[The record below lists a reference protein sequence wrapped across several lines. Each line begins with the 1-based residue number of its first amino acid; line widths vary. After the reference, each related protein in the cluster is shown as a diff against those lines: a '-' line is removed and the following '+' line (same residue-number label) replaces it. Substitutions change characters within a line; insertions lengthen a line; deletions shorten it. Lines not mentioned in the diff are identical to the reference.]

1 VLKTLEKRNILI
13 RLSLWVILSLAI
25 FLPSFLDNASLT
37 NSVGTTRSALF
48 LILIPGAFIG
58 IAVFQIRQ
66 LFSAIVIGSA
76 VLISLIIPIHA
87 FFSIL
92 GISWVLTAGLS
103 IISFYFLL
111 RAKKYLFTNDLSQ
124 KIELSLQN
132 LVIIIFSIIIF
143 ILLFRQSLYVP
154 SNSLDQFLVWPDTY
168 NAIAQAG
175 EITNHGPSIFPFVA
189 DAQIPLK
196 YHWGAFSLGSFISFF
211 GSFELIVSIFKTQF
225 ILLGILYFGLLYL
238 AGKAIGKS
246 WIAGVFSLILGGLTI
261 YPTFPEF
268 NDQIGLARPFISST
282 SMPQFT
288 ANVFAIL
295 AIYFIYSY
303 NQIKINIFV
312 KILSLFFVTL
322 AATLSKGPVGLL
334 IVMLAITYL
343 VLNYKTDL
351 KKNTINLLVPSV
363 VGFIAGYSQVSSSS
377 SSEGRNGT
385 SLWFNP
391 LDTFKLLTDGYGL
404 TLNSRSLNIFVI
416 LFVMSFSSL
425 IFVTIHTFHQKTL
438 NLFIP
443 LVITILAGI
452 GGTLLLETWGDSQ
465 LFLLYSVI
473 PFIGVLL
480 ASVAFYKETEL
491 KTDKIL
497 LITLGL
503 LGQPVL
509 FALFSSFVPRAQ
521 VLRTFTLWAIA
532 TVFVFLITVVIAKIK
547 QKSVFAYLLTV
558 SLSIG
563 MFSGLTKF
571 DQKAYSLP
579 EHPYSISVGTYEIAN
594 YLKKESN
601 KNDLIATNRHC
612 AGLEENQTC
621 TARQFALSALS
632 ERRVFLEGWSY
643 TTCPLAE
650 PILNKYWKED
660 SWKVNQDFFISP
672 TTENFEILRKSGVD
686 WLVVDITR
694 PSLSNYEPFA
704 ELVKTSGNVSL
715 WQVTEPYLGEVLKQ
729 SDPCGPK
736 SVQITNQ

>member
-13 RLSLWVILSLAI
+13 RLSIWVILPLAI
-25 FLPSFLDNASLT
+25 FLPSFLDNASLA
-37 NSVGTTRSALF
+37 NSIGTTRSALF

-58 IAVFQIRQ
+58 IVAFQIRE
-66 LFSAIVIGSA
+66 LFSAIIIGSA
-76 VLISLIIPIHA
+76 VLISVVIPIHA
-87 FFSIL
+87 FFSKF
-92 GISWVLTAGLS
+92 GISWVLTIGLS
-103 IISFYFLL
+103 FVSFYFLL
-111 RAKKYLFTNDLSQ
+111 RSKKYLFNKELSQ

-132 LVIIIFSIIIF
+132 LVIVVFSIIVF

-154 SNSLDQFLVWPDTY
+154 SNNLDQFLVWPDTY

-189 DAQIPLK
+189 DAQVPLK

-211 GSFELIVSIFKTQF
+211 GSFELIISIFKTQF

-246 WIAGVFSLILGGLTI
+246 WIAGLFSLILGGLTI

-282 SMPQFT
+282 SMPQFA
-288 ANVFAIL
+288 ANVFAVL
-295 AIYFIYSY
+295 AVYLIYSY
-303 NQIKINIFV
+303 NQIKINNNI
-312 KILSLFFVTL
+312 KIITLFFVTL
-322 AATLSKGPVGLL
+322 TATLSKGPVGLL
-334 IVMLAITYL
+334 IVILAITYL
-343 VLNYKTDL
+343 ISNYKIDL
-351 KKNTINLLVPSV
+351 RKNAINLLIPSA
-363 VGFIAGYSQVSSSS
+363 VGFIVGYSQISSSS
-377 SSEGRNGT
+377 SSKGRNGT

-391 LDTFKLLTDGYGL
+391 LDTFKLLAEGYGL
-404 TLNSRSLNIFVI
+404 TLNSRSLSVFVI
-416 LFVMSFSSL
+416 LFVISFSSL
-425 IFVTIHTFHQKTL
+425 IFATIHSYHQKTL
-438 NLFIP
+438 NLFLP

-480 ASVAFYKETEL
+480 GSVAFYKENEL
-491 KTDKIL
+491 KPDKIF
-497 LITLGL
+497 LIAFGL

-521 VLRTFTLWAIA
+521 VLRTFALWSLA
-532 TVFVFLITVVIAKIK
+532 TGFVFLVAVVIAKIN
-547 QKSVFAYLLTV
+547 QKSAFAYLMTV
-558 SLSIG
+558 SLAIG

-579 EHPYSISVGTYEIAN
+579 EHPYSISIGTYEVAN
-594 YLKKESN
+594 YLRKESN

-660 SWKVNQDFFISP
+660 SWRVNQDFFITPNS
-672 TTENFEILRKSGVD
+672 ENFEVLRKSGVYWFVID
-686 WLVVDITR
+686 ATR
-694 PSLSNYEPFA
+694 PSVSNYEPFA
-704 ELVKTSGNVSL
+704 ELVKTSGTVSL
-715 WQVTEPYLGEVLKQ
+715 WKVKDPYLGEALKQ

-736 SVQITNQ
+736 SVQISN

>member
-13 RLSLWVILSLAI
+13 RLSIWVILPLAI
-25 FLPSFLDNASLT
+25 FLPSFLDNASLA

-48 LILIPGAFIG
+48 LILIPGVFIG
-58 IAVFQIRQ
+58 IVVFQIRE
-66 LFSAIVIGSA
+66 LFSAIIIGSA
-76 VLISLIIPIHA
+76 VLISLVIPIHA
-87 FFSIL
+87 LFSKF
-92 GISWVLTAGLS
+92 GISWVLTVGLS
-103 IISFYFLL
+103 FVSFYFLL
-111 RAKKYLFTNDLSQ
+111 RPKKYLFTKELSQ
-124 KIELSLQN
+124 KIEFSLQN
-132 LVIIIFSIIIF
+132 LVIVVFSIIVF

-154 SNSLDQFLVWPDTY
+154 SNNLDQFLVWPDTY

-189 DAQIPLK
+189 DAQVPLK

-238 AGKAIGKS
+238 AGKTLGKS

-288 ANVFAIL
+288 ANVFAVL
-295 AIYFIYSY
+295 AIYFIYS
-303 NQIKINIFV
+303 NSQIKINNNIKV
-312 KILSLFFVTL
+312 VTLFFATL
-322 AATLSKGPVGLL
+322 TATLSKGPVGLL
-334 IVMLAITYL
+334 IVILAITYL
-343 VLNYKTDL
+343 ISNYKIDL
-351 KKNTINLLVPSV
+351 KKNTINLFIPSV
-363 VGFIAGYSQVSSSS
+363 AGFIAGYPQVSSSS

-391 LDTFKLLTDGYGL
+391 LDTFKLLAEGYGL
-404 TLNSRSLNIFVI
+404 TLNSRTLSIFVI
-416 LFVMSFSSL
+416 LFVISFSSL
-425 IFVTIHTFHQKTL
+425 IFATIHAYHQKTL
-438 NLFIP
+438 NLFLP

-480 ASVAFYKETEL
+480 ANVAFYKENEL
-491 KTDKIL
+491 KPDKIF
-497 LITLGL
+497 LIALGL

-521 VLRTFTLWAIA
+521 VLKTFAIWSLA
-532 TVFVFLITVVIAKIK
+532 TGFVFLVTMLIAKIN
-547 QKSVFAYLLTV
+547 QKSVFSYLLIV

-571 DQKAYSLP
+571 DQKAYALP

-594 YLKKESN
+594 YLRKGSN
-601 KNDLIATNRHC
+601 KNDLIAANRHC

-660 SWKVNQDFFISP
+660 SWRVNQDFFINP
-672 TTENFEILRKSGVD
+672 NPENFEVLRKSGVD
-686 WLVVDITR
+686 WFVVDTTR
-694 PSLSNYEPFA
+694 PSVSNYEQFA
-704 ELVKTSGNVSL
+704 ELVKTSGTVSL
-715 WQVTEPYLGEVLKQ
+715 WKVKDPYLGEVLKQ

-736 SVQITNQ
+736 SVQLSN

>member
-13 RLSLWVILSLAI
+13 RLSIWIILSLAI
-25 FLPSFLDNASLT
+25 FLPSFLDNATLA

-58 IAVFQIRQ
+58 LVVFQIRE
-66 LFSAIVIGSA
+66 LLSAIIIGSA
-76 VLISLIIPIHA
+76 VLISVIIPIHA
-87 FFSIL
+87 LFSKL

-111 RAKKYLFTNDLSQ
+111 RAKKYLFTKELSQ
-124 KIELSLQN
+124 KIEFSLQN
-132 LVIIIFSIIIF
+132 LVIVIFSVIVF

-154 SNSLDQFLVWPDTY
+154 SNNLDQFLVWPDTY

-189 DAQIPLK
+189 DAQVPLK

-211 GSFELIVSIFKTQF
+211 GFFELIVSIFKTQF
-225 ILLGILYFGLLYL
+225 ILLGILYFSLLYL

-246 WIAGVFSLILGGLTI
+246 WIAGIFSLILGGLTI

-303 NQIKINIFV
+303 NKIKINNNV
-312 KILSLFFVTL
+312 KIITLFFVTL
-322 AATLSKGPVGLL
+322 SATLSKGPVGLL
-334 IVMLAITYL
+334 IVILVITYL
-343 VLNYKTDL
+343 VSNYKIDL
-351 KKNTINLLVPSV
+351 KKNAFNLLIPSV
-363 VGFIAGYSQVSSSS
+363 FGFLAGYSQVSSSS

-391 LDTFKLLTDGYGL
+391 LDTFNLLAEGYGL
-404 TLNSRSLNIFVI
+404 TLNSRSISVFVI
-416 LFVMSFSSL
+416 LFVISFSSL
-425 IFVTIHTFHQKTL
+425 IFVTIHAYHQKTL
-438 NLFIP
+438 SLFLP
-443 LVITILAGI
+443 LLITILAGI

-491 KTDKIL
+491 KTSKIF
-497 LITLGL
+497 LIAFGL

-521 VLRTFTLWAIA
+521 VLRTFVLWAIA
-532 TVFVFLITVVIAKIK
+532 TGFILLVTVVIAKITK
-547 QKSVFAYLLTV
+547 KSIITDLFIV
-558 SLSIG
+558 SVSIG

-571 DQKAYSLP
+571 DQKAYALP
-579 EHPYSISVGTYEIAN
+579 AHPYSISIGTYEIAN
-594 YLKKESN
+594 HLRKESN

-643 TTCPLAE
+643 TTCPLSE

-660 SWKVNQDFFISP
+660 SWRVNQDFFIAPNS
-672 TTENFEILRKSGVD
+672 ENFEVLRKSGVD
-686 WLVVDITR
+686 WFVVDTTR
-694 PSLSNYEPFA
+694 PSVGNYNQFA
-704 ELVKTSGNVSL
+704 ELVKTSGTVSL
-715 WQVTEPYLGEVLKQ
+715 WKVTDPYLGEVLKQ

-736 SVQITNQ
+736 SVQITS

>member
-13 RLSLWVILSLAI
+13 RLSIWVVLPLAI
-25 FLPSFLDNASLT
+25 FLPAFLDNASLA

-48 LILIPGAFIG
+48 LILIPGALIG
-58 IAVFQIRQ
+58 LVVFQIRD

-76 VLISLIIPIHA
+76 VLISLIIPMHA
-87 FFSIL
+87 FFSKL

-103 IISFYFLL
+103 IVSFYFLL
-111 RAKKYLFTNDLSQ
+111 RAKKYLFTKELSQ
-124 KIELSLQN
+124 KIEYSFQN
-132 LVIIIFSIIIF
+132 LVIVVFSIMVF

-154 SNSLDQFLVWPDTY
+154 SNNLDQFLVWPDTY
-168 NAIAQAG
+168 NAIAQSG

-189 DAQIPLK
+189 DAQVPLK

-211 GSFELIVSIFKTQF
+211 GFFELIVSIFKTQF

-246 WIAGVFSLILGGLTI
+246 WIAGMFSLILGGLTI

-288 ANVFAIL
+288 ANVFAVL

-303 NQIKINIFV
+303 NQIKINNNL
-312 KILSLFFVTL
+312 KIITLFFITL

-334 IVMLAITYL
+334 IVILAITYL
-343 VLNYKTDL
+343 ISNYKIDL
-351 KKNTINLLVPSV
+351 KKNAINLLIPSV
-363 VGFIAGYSQVSSSS
+363 SGFIAGYSQISSSS
-377 SSEGRNGT
+377 SSEGKNGT

-391 LDTFKLLTDGYGL
+391 LDTFKLLAEGYGL
-404 TLNSRSLNIFVI
+404 NLNSRSLSVFVI
-416 LFVMSFSSL
+416 LFVISFSSL
-425 IFVTIHTFHQKTL
+425 IFVTIHIYHQKTI
-438 NLFIP
+438 NLFLP

-503 LGQPVL
+503 IGQPIL
-509 FALFSSFVPRAQ
+509 FTLFSSFVPRAQ
-521 VLRTFTLWAIA
+521 VLRSFALWSLA
-532 TVFVFLITVVIAKIK
+532 TGFVFLASVIIARFNR
-547 QKSVFAYLLTV
+547 KSIFTYLLIV

-579 EHPYSISVGTYEIAN
+579 EHPYSISIGTYEIAN
-594 YLKKESN
+594 YLRRESN

-660 SWKVNQDFFISP
+660 SWRVNQDFFITP
-672 TTENFEILRKSGVD
+672 TIDNFEVLRKSGVD
-686 WLVVDITR
+686 WFVVDTAR
-694 PSLSNYEPFA
+694 PNVSSYEPFA
-704 ELVKTSGNVSL
+704 ELVKTSGSVSL
-715 WQVTEPYLGEVLKQ
+715 WKVTDPYLGEVLKQ
-729 SDPCGPK
+729 NDPCGPK
-736 SVQITNQ
+736 SVQITN

>member
-13 RLSLWVILSLAI
+13 RLSIWVILPLAI
-25 FLPSFLDNASLT
+25 FLPSFLDNASLA
-37 NSVGTTRSALF
+37 NSIGTTRSALF
-48 LILIPGAFIG
+48 LILIPGVFIG
-58 IAVFQIRQ
+58 IVVFQIRQ
-66 LFSAIVIGSA
+66 LFNAIIIGSA
-76 VLISLIIPIHA
+76 VLISLVIPIHA
-87 FFSIL
+87 LLSKF
-92 GISWVLTAGLS
+92 GISWVLTVGLS
-103 IISFYFLL
+103 IVSFYFLL
-111 RAKKYLFTNDLSQ
+111 RSKKYLFTKELSQ
-124 KIELSLQN
+124 KIEFNLQN
-132 LVIIIFSIIIF
+132 LVTVVFSIIVF
-143 ILLFRQSLYVP
+143 IILFRQSLYVP
-154 SNSLDQFLVWPDTY
+154 SNNLDQFLVWPDTY

-189 DAQIPLK
+189 DAQVPLK

-268 NDQIGLARPFISST
+268 NDQIGLARPFISSS

-288 ANVFAIL
+288 ANVFAVL

-303 NQIKINIFV
+303 SQIKINNNIKV
-312 KILSLFFVTL
+312 VTLFFVTL
-322 AATLSKGPVGLL
+322 TATLSKGPVGLL
-334 IVMLAITYL
+334 IVILAIAYL
-343 VLNYKTDL
+343 ISSYKIDL
-351 KKNTINLLVPSV
+351 KKNAINLLIPSV
-363 VGFIAGYSQVSSSS
+363 VGFIVGYSQVSSSS
-377 SSEGRNGT
+377 SNKGRNGT

-391 LDTFKLLTDGYGL
+391 LDTFKLLAEGYGL
-404 TLNSRSLNIFVI
+404 TLNSRSLSVFII
-416 LFVMSFSSL
+416 LFIISFSSL
-425 IFVTIHTFHQKTL
+425 IFATIHAYHQKTL
-438 NLFIP
+438 NLFLP
-443 LVITILAGI
+443 LAVTILAGI
-452 GGTLLLETWGDSQ
+452 GGALLLETWGDSQ

-473 PFIGVLL
+473 PFIGILL

-491 KTDKIL
+491 KTDKIF
-497 LITLGL
+497 LIALGL

-521 VLRTFTLWAIA
+521 VLRTFALWSLA
-532 TVFVFLITVVIAKIK
+532 TGFIFLVAVVIAKIN
-547 QKSVFAYLLTV
+547 QKSVFSYILIV

-563 MFSGLTKF
+563 IFSGLTKF
-571 DQKAYSLP
+571 DQKAYALP

-594 YLKKESN
+594 YLRKESN

-643 TTCPLAE
+643 TTCPLAD

-660 SWKVNQDFFISP
+660 SWRVNQDFFITP
-672 TTENFEILRKSGVD
+672 NPENFEVLRKSGVD
-686 WLVVDITR
+686 WFVVDTTR
-694 PSLSNYEPFA
+694 PSVSNYEQFA
-704 ELVKTSGNVSL
+704 ELVKTSGSISL
-715 WQVTEPYLGEVLKQ
+715 WKVADPYLGEVLKQ

-736 SVQITNQ
+736 SVQITN

>member
-1 VLKTLEKRNILI
+1 MLKTLEKRNILI
-13 RLSLWVILSLAI
+13 RLSIWVILSLAI
-25 FLPSFLDNASLT
+25 FLPSFLDNASLA

-48 LILIPGAFIG
+48 LILIPGTFIG
-58 IAVFQIRQ
+58 LFVFQIRE
-66 LFSAIVIGSA
+66 LFSAIIIGSA
-76 VLISLIIPIHA
+76 VLISVIIPIHA
-87 FFSIL
+87 LFSKF

-111 RAKKYLFTNDLSQ
+111 RAKKYLLTKELSQ
-124 KIELSLQN
+124 KIEFSLQN
-132 LVIIIFSIIIF
+132 LVIVVFSIITF

-154 SNSLDQFLVWPDTY
+154 ANNLDQFLVWPDTY

-189 DAQIPLK
+189 DAQVPLK

-211 GSFELIVSIFKTQF
+211 GFFELIVSIFKTQF

-246 WIAGVFSLILGGLTI
+246 WIAGMFSLILGGLTI

-288 ANVFAIL
+288 ANVFAVL

-303 NQIKINIFV
+303 NQIKINNNL
-312 KILSLFFVTL
+312 KIITLFFITL
-322 AATLSKGPVGLL
+322 SATLSKGPVGLL
-334 IVMLAITYL
+334 IVILVITFL
-343 VLNYKTDL
+343 ISNYRVDL
-351 KKNTINLLVPSV
+351 KKNAINLLIPSIA
-363 VGFIAGYSQVSSSS
+363 GFIAGYSQVSSSS

-391 LDTFKLLTDGYGL
+391 LDTFKLLAEGYGL
-404 TLNSRSLNIFVI
+404 TLNSRSLSVFVI
-416 LFVMSFSSL
+416 LFIISFSSL
-425 IFVTIHTFHQKTL
+425 LFVTIHTYHQKTL
-438 NLFIP
+438 KLFLP

-480 ASVAFYKETEL
+480 ASVTFYKETEL
-491 KTDKIL
+491 RIDKIS

-503 LGQPVL
+503 IGQPIL

-521 VLRTFTLWAIA
+521 VLRTFVLWSLA
-532 TVFVFLITVVIAKIK
+532 TGFVFLVTIIIAKINK
-547 QKSVFAYLLTV
+547 KSVFTYLLTV
-558 SLSIG
+558 SFSIG

-579 EHPYSISVGTYEIAN
+579 EHPYSISIGTYEIAN
-594 YLKKESN
+594 YLRKESN
-601 KNDLIATNRHC
+601 KNDLIAINRHC

-621 TARQFALSALS
+621 TARQFALTAIS

-660 SWKVNQDFFISP
+660 SWRVNQDFFITP
-672 TTENFEILRKSGVD
+672 TIDNFEVLRKSGVD
-686 WLVVDITR
+686 WFVVDTAR
-694 PSLSNYEPFA
+694 PNVSSYEPFA
-704 ELVKTSGNVSL
+704 ELVKTSGSVSL
-715 WQVTEPYLGEVLKQ
+715 WKVTDPYLGEVLKQ

-736 SVQITNQ
+736 SVQITN

>member
-13 RLSLWVILSLAI
+13 RLSIWIVLPLAF
-25 FLPSFLDNASLT
+25 FLPSFLDNASLA

-58 IAVFQIRQ
+58 LVVFQIRE
-66 LFSAIVIGSA
+66 LFSAIIIGSA

-87 FFSIL
+87 FFSKL

-103 IISFYFLL
+103 IVSFYFLL
-111 RAKKYLFTNDLSQ
+111 RAKKYLFT
-124 KIELSLQN
+124 KELSLKIEYSFQN
-132 LVIIIFSIIIF
+132 LVIVVFSIMVF

-154 SNSLDQFLVWPDTY
+154 SNNLDQFLVWPDTY

-189 DAQIPLK
+189 DAQVPLK

-211 GSFELIVSIFKTQF
+211 GFFELIVSIFKTQF
-225 ILLGILYFGLLYL
+225 ILLGIIYFGLLYL

-246 WIAGVFSLILGGLTI
+246 WIAGAFSLILGGLTI

-303 NQIKINIFV
+303 NQIKINNNL
-312 KILSLFFVTL
+312 KIITLFFITL

-334 IVMLAITYL
+334 IVILAITYL
-343 VLNYKTDL
+343 ISNYKIDL
-351 KKNTINLLVPSV
+351 KKNAINLLIPSV
-363 VGFIAGYSQVSSSS
+363 TGFIAGYSQISSSS

-391 LDTFKLLTDGYGL
+391 LDTFKLLAEGYGL
-404 TLNSRSLNIFVI
+404 TLDSRSLSIFVI
-416 LFVMSFSSL
+416 LFVISFSSL
-425 IFVTIHTFHQKTL
+425 IFATIHAYHQKTL
-438 NLFIP
+438 NLFLP
-443 LVITILAGI
+443 LVITSLAGI

-480 ASVAFYKETEL
+480 GSIAFYKETEL
-491 KTDKIL
+491 KTDKIF
-497 LITLGL
+497 LIALGL

-509 FALFSSFVPRAQ
+509 FALFSSFVSRAQ
-521 VLRTFTLWAIA
+521 VLRTFALWSLA
-532 TVFVFLITVVIAKIK
+532 TGFVFLVTMVIAKITK
-547 QKSVFAYLLTV
+547 KSIFTYLLIV
-558 SLSIG
+558 SVSIG

-571 DQKAYSLP
+571 DQKAYALP
-579 EHPYSISVGTYEIAN
+579 AHPYSISIGTYEIAN
-594 YLKKESN
+594 YLRKESN

-643 TTCPLAE
+643 TTCPLSE

-660 SWKVNQDFFISP
+660 SWRVNQDFFIAPNSE
-672 TTENFEILRKSGVD
+672 TFEVLRKSGVD
-686 WLVVDITR
+686 WFVVDTTR
-694 PSLSNYEPFA
+694 PSVGNYNQFA
-704 ELVKTSGNVSL
+704 ELVKTSGTVSL
-715 WQVTEPYLGEVLKQ
+715 WKVTDPYLGEVLKQ
-729 SDPCGPK
+729 IDPCGPK
-736 SVQITNQ
+736 SVQINN

>member
-1 VLKTLEKRNILI
+1 
-13 RLSLWVILSLAI
+13 
-25 FLPSFLDNASLT
+25 
-37 NSVGTTRSALF
+37 
-48 LILIPGAFIG
+48 
-58 IAVFQIRQ
+58 
-66 LFSAIVIGSA
+66 
-76 VLISLIIPIHA
+76 VLISAIIPLHA
-87 FFSIL
+87 LFSKL

-103 IISFYFLL
+103 IVSFYLLL
-111 RAKKYLFTNDLSQ
+111 RSKKYLLTEELIQ
-124 KIELSLQN
+124 KIEFNIQN
-132 LVIIIFSIIIF
+132 IVIVIFSIVIF
-143 ILLFRQSLYVP
+143 MLLFRQSLYVP
-154 SNSLDQFLVWPDTY
+154 SNNLDQFLVWPDTY

-189 DAQIPLK
+189 DAQVPLK

-211 GSFELIVSIFKTQF
+211 GNFELVVSIFKTQF

-288 ANVFAIL
+288 ANVFAVL

-303 NQIKINIFV
+303 SQVRINNNIKIIT
-312 KILSLFFVTL
+312 LFFATL
-322 AATLSKGPVGLL
+322 TSTLSKGPVGLL
-334 IVMLAITYL
+334 IVILAIAYL
-343 VLNYKTDL
+343 VSNYKTDL
-351 KKNTINLLVPSV
+351 KKNAINLLIPSV
-363 VGFIAGYSQVSSSS
+363 TGFVVGYSQVSSSS

-391 LDTFKLLTDGYGL
+391 LDTFKLLAEGYGL
-404 TLNSRSLNIFVI
+404 TLNSRSLSVFVI
-416 LFVMSFSSL
+416 LFVISFSSL
-425 IFVTIHTFHQKTL
+425 IFVTIHTYHQKTL
-438 NLFIP
+438 NLFLPI
-443 LVITILAGI
+443 VITILAGI

-473 PFIGVLL
+473 PFIGLLL
-480 ASVAFYKETEL
+480 ASVAFYKEIEV
-491 KTDKIL
+491 KTDRIL

-521 VLRTFTLWAIA
+521 VLRTFALWSLA
-532 TVFVFLITVVIAKIK
+532 TGFIFIVTVVIAKINK
-547 QKSVFAYLLTV
+547 KSVFAYLLIV

-579 EHPYSISVGTYEIAN
+579 EHPYSISIGTYEITN
-594 YLKKESN
+594 YLRKASN

-643 TTCPLAE
+643 TTCPLVE

-660 SWKVNQDFFISP
+660 SWKVNQDFFIAP
-672 TTENFEILRKSGVD
+672 NTENFEVLRKSGVV
-686 WLVVDITR
+686 WFVVDTTR
-694 PSLSNYEPFA
+694 PSVNNYEQFA
-704 ELVKTSGNVSL
+704 ELVKTSGSISL
-715 WQVTEPYLGEVLKQ
+715 WKVTNPYLGEVLKQ

-736 SVQITNQ
+736 SVQITN